1 MGGAE
6 HSRQGG
12 EAWGRPKHHAQDLVQ
27 TLQNGGLSFLP
38 AQPLSS
44 LDGTV
49 LATFICGLRPV
60 SLHPERP
67 ARREGTWP
75 VLLIPAFPEPKG
87 LCVSGTHWGLS
98 KYQWQEL
105 TERNPLHLTLKLGP
119 RCSSPLVSH
128 NGNSTPAPTFSP
140 SAVTLSSSPGGGLS
154 RVNKGPASQPLRRGA
169 QGRGGS
175 QGKFTVGQASQK
187 ISFSD

>member
-60 SLHPERP
+60 SLHPECP
-67 ARREGTWP
+67 ARRKGTWP

-119 RCSSPLVSH
+119 RCSPPPRVSQWQLYARTHIFPLCCD
-128 NGNSTPAPTFSP
+128 PE
-140 SAVTLSSSPGGGLS
+140 LLS
-154 RVNKGPASQPLRRGA
+154 RGRFVKG
-169 QGRGGS
+169 
-175 QGKFTVGQASQK
+175 
-187 ISFSD
+187 